1 MFDSV
6 CKFLAETFATDFATW
21 LLGQPMVLT
30 QLNPSELSLEPIRAD
45 TVIFLQ
51 ADDIILHIEFQTQ
64 PKAEI
69 PFRMLDYRVRLYRR
83 FPDKLVIQIVIYLQP
98 TTSDLVYQNSFTIP
112 RTRHKYRVIRLWEQP
127 FKNFLTVP
135 GLLPFAALSKTSD
148 REATLRQVA
157 ARLDNIQQNSIQNNV
172 RASTAILAGLIL
184 EKDLVKQIL
193 RSDIMKES
201 VIYQDILQEGRQ
213 EGLQLG
219 LRQGIEQGIE
229 QGLQQGLQQQQALI
243 LRLLNR
249 RVGNIPTNLQTIIEQ
264 LSQTQ
269 LEDLTEALMDFTTLS
284 DLSNWLESHLEE

>member
-201 VIYQDILQEGRQ
+201 VIYQDILQEG
-213 EGLQLG
+213 LQL
-219 LRQGIEQGIE
+219 
-229 QGLQQGLQQQQALI
+229 GLQQGLQQQQALI

-249 RVGNIPTNLQTIIEQ
+249 RLGNIPTNLQTIIEQ

>member
-51 ADDIILHIEFQTQ
+51 ADDIILHIEFQIQ

-157 ARLDNIQQNSIQNNV
+157 ARLDNIQQNSIQNNI

-201 VIYQDILQEGRQ
+201 VIYQDILQEG
-213 EGLQLG
+213 LQL
-219 LRQGIEQGIE
+219 
-229 QGLQQGLQQQQALI
+229 GLQQGLQQQQALI

>member
-1 MFDSV
+1 MKSKLNLSIAIPNEHFGYPSTTLRASAQ
-6 CKFLAETFATDFATW
+6 CK
-21 LLGQPMVLT
+21 QLT
-30 QLNPSELSLEPIRAD
+30 ISQLRGRA
-45 TVIFLQ
+45 V
-51 ADDIILHIEFQTQ
+51 
-64 PKAEI
+64 
-69 PFRMLDYRVRLYRR
+69 
-83 FPDKLVIQIVIYLQP
+83 
-98 TTSDLVYQNSFTIP
+98 
-112 RTRHKYRVIRLWEQP
+112 
-127 FKNFLTVP
+127 
-135 GLLPFAALSKTSD
+135 LSKTSD
-148 REATLRQVA
+148 REATLREVA
-157 ARLDNIQQNSIQNNV
+157 ARWSNIQQNAIQNNV

-201 VIYQDILQEGRQ
+201 VIYQDILEEGRQ

-219 LRQGIEQGIE
+219 LQQGIEQGIE

>member
-1 MFDSV
+1 VKS
-6 CKFLAETFATDFATW
+6 KLNLSIAIPNE
-21 LLGQPMVLT
+21 
-30 QLNPSELSLEPIRAD
+30 QLRGRA
-45 TVIFLQ
+45 V
-51 ADDIILHIEFQTQ
+51 
-64 PKAEI
+64 
-69 PFRMLDYRVRLYRR
+69 
-83 FPDKLVIQIVIYLQP
+83 
-98 TTSDLVYQNSFTIP
+98 
-112 RTRHKYRVIRLWEQP
+112 
-127 FKNFLTVP
+127 
-135 GLLPFAALSKTSD
+135 LSKTSD

-201 VIYQDILQEGRQ
+201 VIYQDILEEGRQ

-219 LRQGIEQGIE
+219 LQQGKDLVKQILRSDTMKESVIYQDILEEGRQEGLQL
-229 QGLQQGLQQQQALI
+229 GLQQVLQQQQALI

-269 LEDLTEALMDFTTLS
+269 LEDLTEALLDFTTLS

>member
-1 MFDSV
+1 VKSKLNLSIAIPNEHFGYAQCRQLTISQ
-6 CKFLAETFATDFATW
+6 LRGRA
-21 LLGQPMVLT
+21 VL
-30 QLNPSELSLEPIRAD
+30 S
-45 TVIFLQ
+45 
-51 ADDIILHIEFQTQ
+51 QT
-64 PKAEI
+64 
-69 PFRMLDYRVRLYRR
+69 
-83 FPDKLVIQIVIYLQP
+83 
-98 TTSDLVYQNSFTIP
+98 N
-112 RTRHKYRVIRLWEQP
+112 
-127 FKNFLTVP
+127 
-135 GLLPFAALSKTSD
+135 D
-148 REATLRQVA
+148 REATLGEVA
-157 ARLDNIQQNSIQNNV
+157 ARWSNIQQNSIQNNI

-201 VIYQDILQEGRQ
+201 VIYQDILEEGRQ

-219 LRQGIEQGIE
+219 LRQGIE
-229 QGLQQGLQQQQALI
+229 QGLQQQQALI

>member
-201 VIYQDILQEGRQ
+201 VIYQDILQEG
-213 EGLQLG
+213 LQL
-219 LRQGIEQGIE
+219 
-229 QGLQQGLQQQQALI
+229 GLQQGLQQQQALI

-269 LEDLTEALMDFTTLS
+269 LEDLGEALMDFTTLS